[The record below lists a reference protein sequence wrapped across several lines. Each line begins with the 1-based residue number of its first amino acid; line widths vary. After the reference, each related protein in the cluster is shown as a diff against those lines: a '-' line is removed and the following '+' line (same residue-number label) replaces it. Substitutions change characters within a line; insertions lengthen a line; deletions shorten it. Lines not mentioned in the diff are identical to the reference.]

1 MTLFFSY
8 TFAIVVL
15 LFGGAL
21 AGVRGQRDTLH
32 PAVVLGSMAFFL
44 YVIMPLRLYSEDGF
58 FGFLTERQLAFAQ
71 LVNLVGIAGLMGGI
85 ALGTYGGS
93 FREGFVRLL
102 PEGPR
107 VYNAG
112 LVVGLVGVWGYGAGI
127 VAMGGFSQAYGV
139 AYGGGWSD
147 SGYVRELYLMTSP
160 AILILLASG
169 QLVGRVQ
176 RWVWIPLFGAPLA
189 IQGLLGA
196 RRGPTFVVLVTVLA
210 GVYLIRGRRPLLLQV
225 LGGGAA
231 LGFLLLLLVANRQ
244 QIYIG
249 SEFNLEAD
257 ATEVLDAG
265 AGNEFIYGAGSVYTA
280 SETGQYYWGGR
291 YATVL
296 FIRPI
301 PRSLW
306 PEKYEFAKKMF
317 GADVEVNMGV
327 DIDAMTH
334 MMGWVGALGAATGI
348 VADMFIEF
356 SWGMV
361 LVLFGIGFFYGRAW
375 RNSVMRG
382 GIWIVVY
389 GVALSLSVYLIMQ
402 SLEAFLFRVL
412 FMLAPVWWTAWYAGL
427 GRYQGRES
435 EGPVRAAA

>member
-1 MTLFFSY
+1 MTIFYSY
-8 TFAIVVL
+8 TIAI
-15 LFGGAL
+15 AL
-21 AGVRGQRDTLH
+21 IIGLSIWTGVRGQRDSLH
-32 PAVVLGSMAFFL
+32 PALVLGAMALFL
-44 YVIMPLRLYSEDGF
+44 YVLMPLKIAAEDGF
-58 FGFLTERQLAFAQ
+58 FGYLTERQLVFGQ
-71 LVNLVGIAGLMGGI
+71 LVNLVGIA
-85 ALGTYGGS
+85 ALVLGVAIGAYGGT

-107 VYNAG
+107 VYNAAII
-112 LVVGLVGVWGYGAGI
+112 VGLAGVWGYGAGI
-127 VAMGGFSQAYGV
+127 LAMGGFSRAYGV

-160 AILILLASG
+160 AILLLLASG
-169 QLVGRVQ
+169 RVVGSIQ
-176 RWVWIPLFGAPLA
+176 SWTWVALFGAPLA

-196 RRGPTFVVLVTVLA
+196 RRGPTFVVLVTILA

-231 LGFLLLLLVANRQ
+231 VGVLLLLLVANRQ
-244 QIYIG
+244 NIYIG
-249 SEFNLEAD
+249 SEFRLEGD
-257 ATEVLDAG
+257 PTEVLSAG
-265 AGNEFIYGAGSVYTA
+265 SGNEFIYGAGSVYTA

-301 PRSLW
+301 PRSIW
-306 PEKYEFAKKMF
+306 PEKYEFAKKTF

-334 MMGWVGALGAATGI
+334 IMGWVGAFGAATGI

-361 LVLFGIGFFYGRAW
+361 AVMFGLGYFYGRSW
-375 RNSVMRG
+375 RNSVTKG

-389 GVALSLSVYLIMQ
+389 GVALALSIYLIMQ

-412 FMLAPVWWTAWYAGL
+412 FMLAPVGWVWWYAGL
-427 GRYQGRES
+427 GRFENAEP
-435 EGPVRAAA
+435 EGGARSPA